1 MATNTN
7 NYSNNPSPTAIGRM
21 KFDISQIESEK
32 KLISDEGIYFKFS
45 EGQRIDTIYHKLI
58 IGPEDSPYQGGFYA
72 FKGQFPDNYPF
83 TPMTMKTLTQ
93 GENVRKH
100 PNLYVCGKC
109 CFSFLGTWAGPPW
122 TACNN
127 PRSVAV
133 SMRSV
138 MTKFPLENEP
148 SYEDI
153 SKKTHLHQK
162 YADLIKWFNIKHAV
176 YGVLCKID
184 ESPYCYFKKDIICEF
199 LKNIDYYNSVL
210 ESLFTYGDE
219 LRKRYSNT
227 EFVNLTEKAKSNGTV
242 NTLTYEDI
250 YKEYA
255 KTLVLEEKSPVYNFS
270 IKYNVEDVHTKLDI
284 LYKKYSDAPLIKNII
299 LPDQNSSKLLES
311 DACSSKEI
319 MVNTSPEVKNSQQ
332 NSNDVNIIVNN
343 DSPIVVK
350 TVKKQYI
357 KKTPNK
363 KASLFE
369 EGCTMLSENDKCM
382 YKVTAIKNGKRW
394 KKIT

>member
-7 NYSNNPSPTAIGRM
+7 NYTNNPSPIAVGRI
-21 KFDISQIESEK
+21 KFDINQINSEK
-32 KLISDEGIYFKFS
+32 DIIAKEGIYFNFS
-45 EGQRIDTIYHKLI
+45 DDKQIKTVYHKLI

-72 FKGQFPDNYPF
+72 FQGQFPNNYPF

-109 CFSFLGTWAGPPW
+109 CFSFLGTWSGPPW
-122 TACNN
+122 TPCNN
-127 PRSVAV
+127 PRSVAI

-148 SYEDI
+148 TYEDI
-153 SKKTHLHQK
+153 NQKKLLHQK

-176 YGVLCKID
+176 YGVICKID
-184 ESPYCYFKKDIICEF
+184 EEPYSYFKKNIICEF

-210 ESLFTYGDE
+210 ESLFSYPDE
-219 LRKRYSNT
+219 LRKRYAM
-227 EFVNLTEKAKSNGTV
+227 EEAKEKVTEKAKEKATEKINNLNKKAKANGTV
-242 NTLTYEDI
+242 NTLTYEHIYEDIYEDI
-250 YKEYA
+250 YKEY
-255 KTLVLEEKSPVYNFS
+255 TNMPVLEEKSPLYRFS
-270 IKYNVEDVHTKLDI
+270 IKYNVEDVHKKLNI

-299 LPDQNSSKLLES
+299 LPDQNSYKLLES

-343 DSPIVVK
+343 L
-350 TVKKQYI
+350 
-357 KKTPNK
+357 
-363 KASLFE
+363 SL
-369 EGCTMLSENDKCM
+369 
-382 YKVTAIKNGKRW
+382 IH
-394 KKIT
+394 I